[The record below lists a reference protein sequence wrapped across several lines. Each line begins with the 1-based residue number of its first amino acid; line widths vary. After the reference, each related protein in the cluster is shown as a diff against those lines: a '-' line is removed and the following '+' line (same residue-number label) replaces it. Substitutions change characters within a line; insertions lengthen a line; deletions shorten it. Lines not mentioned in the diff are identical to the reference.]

1 MSRSRYPLLLAA
13 LALTA
18 LAYHEGPAAPAES
31 QVPPAEFVAPALP
44 AVAVSPWPEPAAD
57 ESYAADTTFAQL
69 IQHLSEPGGY
79 FDSDNLISNEASY
92 LHVLGKL
99 QRMGVT
105 GGAFIGVGPDQ
116 SFSYIARIRPNIAFM
131 IDIRRD
137 NLLHHFLLKSLF
149 ARANNRLEYL
159 CLLFGRPAPREL
171 ARWNDRDIDAL
182 LAYIDGT
189 PADPA
194 AFERTLKD
202 VAAVT
207 KGFGYPLS
215 DTDYA
220 TIRRFHRA
228 FFEAG
233 LDLQFTSHGRSPR
246 WYYPTFRQLL
256 LETDLEG
263 RRGSFLV
270 DEDDFQFLKR
280 LQAKDLIIPVVGDL
294 AGHHALAG
302 IGALLRERGETVS
315 AFYTSN
321 VEFYLMAGGSFDE
334 FARNV
339 ERLPRN
345 AKSVIIRSY
354 FGRGYPHPQ
363 AVPGYNSTQLLQT
376 LDSFVADERAGG
388 YRSYVDLVVGNLLDL
403 RS

>member
-31 QVPPAEFVAPALP
+31 QVPPPEFGAPALP

-99 QRMGVT
+99 QRMGVS
-105 GGAFIGVGPDQ
+105 GGAFIGVSPDQ

-149 ARANNRLEYL
+149 ARAKNRLEYL

-182 LAYIDGT
+182 LAYIDST

-194 AFERTLKD
+194 VFQRTLKD

-207 KGFGYPLS
+207 KGTGGEL
-215 DTDYA
+215 
-220 TIRRFHRA
+220 RR
-228 FFEAG
+228 
-233 LDLQFTSHGRSPR
+233 
-246 WYYPTFRQLL
+246 
-256 LETDLEG
+256 
-263 RRGSFLV
+263 
-270 DEDDFQFLKR
+270 
-280 LQAKDLIIPVVGDL
+280 
-294 AGHHALAG
+294 
-302 IGALLRERGETVS
+302 
-315 AFYTSN
+315 
-321 VEFYLMAGGSFDE
+321 
-334 FARNV
+334 
-339 ERLPRN
+339 
-345 AKSVIIRSY
+345 
-354 FGRGYPHPQ
+354 
-363 AVPGYNSTQLLQT
+363 
-376 LDSFVADERAGG
+376 
-388 YRSYVDLVVGNLLDL
+388 
-403 RS
+403 